1 MGAGPWQR
9 AGMQDTT
16 RILGR
21 SGIAVSAL
29 GLGCWSI
36 GGEMILDGKAHSYA
50 GPVDDAESIRA
61 IRRAVDLG
69 VTFLDTA
76 DTYGTGHA
84 EEVIGRAL
92 EGRRQDVVL
101 ASKFGYFYNEATHV
115 ISGTCT
121 APDYVERACR
131 ASLRRLRT
139 DHLDLYLFHVWTA
152 GVAEIPPM
160 LEALERLVDKG
171 MIRAYGWS
179 TDQVGGARLFAEGRR
194 CAAIEHTLNLFA
206 DAPAMLDLCARQQL
220 ASIARSPLAMGLL
233 SGKHGAGSTFP
244 PDDVRGAG
252 FPYLAHW
259 FRDGR
264 PAPEILEKLAAVRE
278 ILTSGGRTLV
288 QGALGWIWARSP
300 ATVPI
305 PGFRS
310 VEQVEDSAGALR
322 HGPLTP
328 AQVDEIARLLA

>member
-1 MGAGPWQR
+1 ME
-9 AGMQDTT
+9 T
-16 RILGR
+16 RVLGR
-21 SGIAVSAL
+21 SGIAVSGL

-36 GGEMILDGKAHSYA
+36 GGEMILDGKVHSYA

-61 IRRAVDLG
+61 IRRAAELG

-92 EGRRQDVVL
+92 EGRRDRMVI
-101 ASKFGYFYNEATHV
+101 ASKFGYFFNEATHV
-115 ISGTCT
+115 ICGTCIS
-121 APDYVERACR
+121 PEYVERACH

-139 DHLDLYLFHVWTA
+139 DYLDLYLFHVWTA
-152 GVAEIPPM
+152 GVAEIPPL

-194 CAAIEHTLNLFA
+194 CAAVEHTLNLFS
-206 DAPAMLDLCARQQL
+206 DAPAMLALCEEQGL
-220 ASIARSPLAMGLL
+220 AAIARSPLAMGIL
-233 SGKHGAGSTFP
+233 SGKHGAQTTFP
-244 PDDVRGAG
+244 ADDVRGAG
-252 FPYLAHW
+252 FPYLAHY

-264 PAPEILEKLAAVRE
+264 PVPELLEKLAAVRE

-288 QGALGWIWARSP
+288 QGALGWIWGRGRG
-300 ATVPI
+300 TIPI

-310 VEQVEDSAGALR
+310 VAQVEDTAGALR
-322 HGPLTP
+322 HGPLTA
-328 AQVDEIARLLA
+328 AQLAEIARILGG